1 MKKILV
7 TTDLSNNS
15 KSALRFAIQLAS
27 QNGYSLTFFHVYHI
41 LKPTS
46 WSDTTFVS
54 FEKSGSTEIANKLNK
69 FVTDLYKSL
78 GIAAE
83 TPQCVAKSGAYP
95 DREIMKYASEHK
107 YSFICVSR
115 KGHGQTSRFFGSNIS
130 SLIKKSKVPVIA
142 VPDNY
147 KRTNISTVTY
157 LSNLLN
163 LDNELKKVSA
173 FIGPLDVK
181 VEMLH
186 FKVPVDYLV
195 KASQFESIKDKL
207 ASHGISAHYETLN
220 YEKTLIENINKII
233 DRSKP
238 SLLVMFTDQK
248 RTLFEKIFLSSI
260 SAEFSSMVKCP
271 LLVFNKD

>member
-7 TTDLSNNS
+7 TTDLSDNS

-41 LKPTS
+41 LRPTS
-46 WSDTTFVS
+46 WSDTSFVS
-54 FEKSGSTEIANKLNK
+54 FEKSESTQIANKLNK
-69 FVTDLYKSL
+69 FVADLYKSL

-83 TPQCVAKSGAYP
+83 TSQCVAKSGAYP
-95 DREIMKYASEHK
+95 DREIMNYASEHN
-107 YSFICVSR
+107 YSFICISR
-115 KGHGQTSRFFGSNIS
+115 KGHGKTSRLFGTNIS

-147 KRTNISTVTY
+147 KKTNISTVIY
-157 LSNLLN
+157 LSDLLR

-173 FIGPLDVK
+173 FTAPLNAK

-207 ASHGISAHYETLN
+207 ASYGVSAHYETLN
-220 YEKTLIENINKII
+220 YERTLIENISKII

-238 SLLVMFTDQK
+238 SVLVMFTDQK

-271 LLVFNKD
+271 LVVFNKD

>member
-7 TTDLSNNS
+7 TTDISNNS

-27 QNGYSLTFFHVYHI
+27 QNGYSLTFFHIYHI
-41 LKPTS
+41 PRPTS
-46 WSDTTFVS
+46 WSDTSFIS
-54 FEKSGSTEIANKLNK
+54 FEKSESTQILNKLNK
-69 FVTDLYKSL
+69 FVADLYKNL
-78 GIAAE
+78 GIATE

-95 DREIMKYASEHK
+95 DKEIINYASEHN
-107 YSFICVSR
+107 YSLICISR
-115 KGHGQTSRFFGSNIS
+115 KGHGKTSRLFGSNIS

-157 LSNLLN
+157 LSDLSN
-163 LDNELKKVSA
+163 LDNELRKVSA
-173 FIGPLDVK
+173 FTGPLNAK

-186 FKVPVDYLV
+186 FKVPVDYLGN
-195 KASQFESIKDKL
+195 ARRLDSIKDKL
-207 ASHGISAHYETLN
+207 TEHGVITHYETLN
-220 YEKTLIENINKII
+220 YEKTLIENISKII

-238 SLLVMFTDQK
+238 SVLVMFTDQK

-260 SAEFSSMVKCP
+260 SAEFSSIVKCP